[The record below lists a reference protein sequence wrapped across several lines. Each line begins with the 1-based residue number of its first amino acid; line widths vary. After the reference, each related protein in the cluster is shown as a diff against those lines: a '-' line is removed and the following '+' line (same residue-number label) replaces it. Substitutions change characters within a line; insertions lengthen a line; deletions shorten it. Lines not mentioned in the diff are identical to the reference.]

1 MADSVTEISLAELRQ
16 RGVVRVSGPQGE
28 ALVVLVDGEVM
39 AYSGVCPH
47 LGGPLLE
54 GAIRDD
60 RVICPWHQYEWDLR
74 SGKCHTIPGRNWE
87 GVEGYTRP
95 TVPYSG
101 RLTRVACEL
110 TGDSVRLTLRTPS

>member
-16 RGVVRVSGPQGE
+16 RGVVRISGPQGE

-54 GAIRDD
+54 GTIRND

-74 SGKCHTIPGRNWE
+74 SGKFVSLE
-87 GVEGYTRP
+87 GHKAP
-95 TVPYSG
+95 PN
-101 RLTRVACEL
+101 
-110 TGDSVRLTLRTPS
+110 